1 MANLNSEIFGFNE
14 KDINDENFLVE
25 VETAINRIM
34 SKKKIKKSELAQALG
49 VSRPRV
55 SQLLSSDGQNMTLKT
70 LASIFTAL
78 EESVEIT
85 SETLRELNSVVQERV
100 RRREELRIQ
109 SQAQATWLQQVQK
122 DDFAHAEVFT
132 SPNKGSFSIKT
143 DIGYNYTQTQ
153 TQTQTQKIRRFA

>member
-14 KDINDENFLVE
+14 NEVNDENFLVE

-34 SKKKIKKSELAQALG
+34 AKKKIRKSELAETLG
-49 VSRPRV
+49 VSRPRI
-55 SQLLSSDGQNMTLKT
+55 SQLLSSAGQNMTLKT

-85 SETLRELNSVVQERV
+85 SETLRELNSAVQERV

-109 SQAQATWLQQVQK
+109 SQAQATWLQHVQK
-122 DDFAHAEVFT
+122 DDFGHSEAFI
-132 SPNKGSFSIKT
+132 SPNNGSLSIKSE
-143 DIGYNYTQTQ
+143 IGYDCNQP
-153 TQTQTQKIRRFA
+153 QKIRRFA